1 MKKKERMVSGDGLF
15 HKKFRNNL
23 LIITKKK
30 LHFRQTYNYKNTK
43 FLKWGCI
50 FIMKLPGDKEV
61 NF

>member
-1 MKKKERMVSGDGLF
+1 MVSGDGLF